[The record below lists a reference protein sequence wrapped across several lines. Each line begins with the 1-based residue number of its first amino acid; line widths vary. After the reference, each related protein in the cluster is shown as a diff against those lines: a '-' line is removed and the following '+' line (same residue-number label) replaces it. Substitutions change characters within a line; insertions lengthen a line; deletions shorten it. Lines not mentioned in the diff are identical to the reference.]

1 MLRESSFAGW
11 LRGLQRR
18 REPQPVE
25 LAFPPA
31 PTEPRDAY
39 LDLLKRSL
47 CDLLGPETK
56 TSVPQPD
63 GGVVV
68 ERLDDLEMRRNGKE
82 WPTNGTT
89 MVGLKRLDQLQ
100 RCVETVV
107 REGVPGN
114 LIETGVWRGGASIL
128 TRATLRMYDATDR
141 EVWLADSFEGLP
153 PADPEYPV
161 DAGADILST
170 YDFLA
175 VSEGEVRAAFDRY
188 GLLDDGVRFL
198 RGWFRDTLPPLR
210 GRNQWSVLRLD
221 GDHYESTIIALESL
235 YPDLSPGGF
244 VIVDDYA
251 GIPQCR
257 QAVDDFRRDHGI
269 EEELH
274 TIDWTGVWWRRR
286 SADGSA

>member
-1 MLRESSFAGW
+1 MRRDSRTGGW
-11 LRGLQRR
+11 LRRIRR
-18 REPQPVE
+18 RRQAEPPPE

-31 PTEPRDAY
+31 PTDPGEAY

-47 CDLLGPETK
+47 CDLLGPETM
-56 TSVPQPD
+56 TSVAQPD
-63 GGVVV
+63 GSVVV
-68 ERLDDLEMRRNGKE
+68 ERLEDLERRRNGME

-100 RCVETVV
+100 ACIETVI
-107 REGVPGN
+107 RDGVPGN
-114 LIETGVWRGGASIL
+114 LIETGVWRGGAAIL
-128 TRATLRMYDATDR
+128 MRAALRVYGGADR

-153 PADPEYPV
+153 PAHPDYPV

-175 VSEGEVRAAFDRY
+175 VSEDEVRAAFDRH
-188 GLLDDGVRFL
+188 GLLDGGVRFL

-210 GRNQWSVLRLD
+210 GRNQWALMRLD

-244 VIVDDYA
+244 VVVDDYG
-251 GIPQCR
+251 GIDQCS
-257 QAVDDFRRDHGI
+257 QAVDDFRRANGI

-274 TIDWTGVWWRRR
+274 TIDWTGVWWRRPLA
-286 SADGSA
+286 SG